1 MCVNLACRYLYS
13 NHVIMTKQEFFEL
26 ADRYSMY
33 QCTEEEKKLYED
45 FCNQMSDQD
54 ALKSWDMDE
63 MEATRIRLLSNLD
76 ARMSINEVPQ
86 KQSWKPVLSIAASVV
101 LILGMAWFFYQQN
114 QAADVEQPSVQLVE
128 KQTRAGQKLSVTL
141 PDGSKVRLNAE
152 SEISYFENFSKS
164 SREVHLKGEAFF
176 EVVKN
181 PKKPFRVITE
191 GMTTTV
197 LGTSFNVDAYEQTE
211 KVTVA
216 TGKVE
221 VALRKKHKA
230 NGTKVYITPKEQ
242 AAMTANGDGLMVNTV
257 ELEDILAWK
266 ENKLVFRNV
275 SLLEASQE
283 LEKWF
288 GVEINFANDKIKE
301 CKFSNVYSNEAL
313 ENILKELKFILNVEY
328 EMSDNN
334 TITLTGSGCSI

>member
-1 MCVNLACRYLYS
+1 
-13 NHVIMTKQEFFEL
+13 MTKQEFFEL

-33 QCTEEEKKLYED
+33 QCTEEEKKIYEE
-45 FCNQMSDQD
+45 FCNQMSNQD
-54 ALKSWDMDE
+54 ALKSWDVDE

-76 ARMSINEVPQ
+76 ARMSITEVPQ

-114 QAADVEQPSVQLVE
+114 QALDMEQPSVQLVE

-152 SEISYFENFSKS
+152 SEISYFENFSKA

-197 LGTSFNVDAYEQTE
+197 LGTSFNVDAYDRAE

-221 VALRKKHKA
+221 VALNSKA
-230 NGTKVYITPKEQ
+230 TTKTPKVYITPKEQ

-266 ENKLVFRNV
+266 ENRLVFRNV

-288 GVEINFANDKIKE
+288 GVEINFDNDKIKE
-301 CKFSNVYSNEAL
+301 CKFSNEYSNEAL

-334 TITLTGSGCSI
+334 TITLTGNGCSI